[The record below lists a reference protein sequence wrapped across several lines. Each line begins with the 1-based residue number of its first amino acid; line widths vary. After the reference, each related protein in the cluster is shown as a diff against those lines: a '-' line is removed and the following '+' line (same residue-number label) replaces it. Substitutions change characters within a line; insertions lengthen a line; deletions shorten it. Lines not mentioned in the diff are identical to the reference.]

1 MGARGRTEVGCWGPG
16 SDWSPRPEALALTVL
31 HSVLLQAGSPGLGPS
46 LAGTGYRKE
55 AGRSRRPHLGAFVG
69 NQASP
74 RATLGE
80 GLRRGGGLSHES
92 HSSRSRL

>member
-1 MGARGRTEVGCWGPG
+1 MGCWGLG

-31 HSVLLQAGSPGLGPS
+31 HSVLLEAGSPGLGPS

-74 RATLGE
+74 QATRGE
-80 GLRRGGGLSHES
+80 GLRRGGGLSRES
-92 HSSRSRL
+92 HSSQSRL